1 MTQAPA
7 PTLGATA
14 HPIVTPIVALDVPD
28 RRAAQA
34 IVTRLGAACG
44 YYKVGLELFAAE
56 GPEIVSWLRDAGK
69 LVFVDLKLHDIPNT
83 VRGAARSVARH
94 GASLLTVHASGGSEM
109 IRAAVAGA
117 QEGAAASGGC
127 GVLGVTILTSMDS
140 AGIGEAWGREEVDV
154 TGEVLR
160 LAGQVA
166 QLDEGSAAARNA
178 IGFGVGN
185 KQIGIDISMSDP
197 ATAGGTPFFILD
209 SSDKGRMMP
218 GTVAVGAVAGFNPAV
233 VVGKVVASNSGVA
246 DITQQQRLADEIAR
260 AVAESI
266 NAHTPAGR

>member
-1 MTQAPA
+1 MQP
-7 PTLGATA
+7 G
-14 HPIVTPIVALDVPD
+14 IV
-28 RRAAQA
+28 R
-34 IVTRLGAACG
+34 
-44 YYKVGLELFAAE
+44 
-56 GPEIVSWLRDAGK
+56 
-69 LVFVDLKLHDIPNT
+69 
-83 VRGAARSVARH
+83 
-94 GASLLTVHASGGSEM
+94 
-109 IRAAVAGA
+109 
-117 QEGAAASGGC
+117 C
-127 GVLGVTILTSMDS
+127 GVLVALLVSVGPLAAARAQSFGPTAATAVPTAAVWPTARPARIYVLPFTMDPALKEELRQQA
-140 AGIGEAWGREEVDV
+140 AGGLVPQGPVRQLIASRPRVADIV
-154 TGEVLR
+154 TGHDRSEPPGVSIARLVADELKQAGWPTVFWTEASLPPANGWR
-160 LAGQVA
+160 LAGQVT

-246 DITQQQRLADEIAR
+246 DITQQQRLADEIAT

>member
-1 MTQAPA
+1 MQT
-7 PTLGATA
+7 
-14 HPIVTPIVALDVPD
+14 
-28 RRAAQA
+28 A
-34 IVTRLGAACG
+34 IVR
-44 YYKVGLELFAAE
+44 
-56 GPEIVSWLRDAGK
+56 
-69 LVFVDLKLHDIPNT
+69 
-83 VRGAARSVARH
+83 
-94 GASLLTVHASGGSEM
+94 
-109 IRAAVAGA
+109 
-117 QEGAAASGGC
+117 C
-127 GVLGVTILTSMDS
+127 GVLAALLVS
-140 AGIGEAWGREEVDV
+140 AGPLASARAQSFGPTAATAVPTAAVWPAARPARIYVLPFTMDPALQEELRQQAAGGLVPQGPVRQLMASRPRVVDMV
-154 TGEVLR
+154 TGHDRSEPPGVSIARLVADELKQAGWPTVFWTEASLPPANGWR

-185 KQIGIDISMSDP
+185 KQIGIDIAMSDP

-209 SSDKGRMMP
+209 SSDKGRMTP

-260 AVAESI
+260 SVAESI

>member
-1 MTQAPA
+1 MQT
-7 PTLGATA
+7 
-14 HPIVTPIVALDVPD
+14 
-28 RRAAQA
+28 A
-34 IVTRLGAACG
+34 IVR
-44 YYKVGLELFAAE
+44 
-56 GPEIVSWLRDAGK
+56 
-69 LVFVDLKLHDIPNT
+69 
-83 VRGAARSVARH
+83 
-94 GASLLTVHASGGSEM
+94 
-109 IRAAVAGA
+109 
-117 QEGAAASGGC
+117 C
-127 GVLGVTILTSMDS
+127 GVLAALLVS
-140 AGIGEAWGREEVDV
+140 AGPLASARAQSFGPTAATAVPTAAVWPAARPARIYVLPFTMDPALQEELRQQAAGGLVPQGPVRQLMASRPRVVDMV
-154 TGEVLR
+154 TGHDRSEPPGVSIARLVADELKQAGWPTVFWTEASPPPANGWR

-209 SSDKGRMMP
+209 SSDKGRMTP

>member
-1 MTQAPA
+1 MQA
-7 PTLGATA
+7 
-14 HPIVTPIVALDVPD
+14 
-28 RRAAQA
+28 A
-34 IVTRLGAACG
+34 IVR
-44 YYKVGLELFAAE
+44 
-56 GPEIVSWLRDAGK
+56 
-69 LVFVDLKLHDIPNT
+69 
-83 VRGAARSVARH
+83 
-94 GASLLTVHASGGSEM
+94 
-109 IRAAVAGA
+109 
-117 QEGAAASGGC
+117 C
-127 GVLGVTILTSMDS
+127 GVLAVLIVS
-140 AGIGEAWGREEVDV
+140 AGPLASARAQSFGPTAATAVPTAAVWPAARPARIYVLPFIMDPALQEELRQQAAGGLVPQGPVRQLMASRPRVVDMV
-154 TGEVLR
+154 TGHDRSEPPGVSIARLVADELKQAGWPTVFWTEASPPPANGWR
-160 LAGQVA
+160 LAGKVA

-209 SSDKGRMMP
+209 SSDKGRMTP

-260 AVAESI
+260 SVAESI